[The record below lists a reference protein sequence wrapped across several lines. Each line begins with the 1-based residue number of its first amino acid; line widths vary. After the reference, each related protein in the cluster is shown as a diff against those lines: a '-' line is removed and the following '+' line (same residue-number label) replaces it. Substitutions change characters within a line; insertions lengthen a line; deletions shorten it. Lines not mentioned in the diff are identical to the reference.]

1 MRSART
7 TPSRGQ
13 TGAGL
18 ARRLNAERLVVLG
31 WTRAILLQFAHPLIA
46 AGVHE
51 HSGFRRSPLAAVVR
65 LRHTIKAMLALT
77 FGDVAARHRTLE
89 TIRAIHRRVNG
100 SLDERVGPFP
110 PGTRYSAEDPALVL
124 WVHLTLIES
133 VVVVYERLVSRLRP
147 DERDAYC
154 AEAAE
159 VAIAL
164 GADPA
169 HVPRT
174 WEGLRAAIEAGYESG
189 AVVVGRQARELAAAV
204 LHPRGAWPAVPLL
217 RINETLA
224 MGMLPPAVREQY
236 GFRWTPLRA
245 RVMTTTVTSLRVGRQ
260 LCPDAFALWR
270 DARAT
275 ADAGSH
281 ARPAEAQEDLAVKR
295 TT

>member
-1 MRSART
+1 VDT
-7 TPSRGQ
+7 I
-13 TGAGL
+13 

-51 HSGFRRSPLAAVVR
+51 HSGFRRSPLAAVGR
-65 LRHTIKAMLALT
+65 LRHTIGAMLALT
-77 FGDVAARHRTLE
+77 FGDAAAQHRTLE

-100 SLDERVGPFP
+100 SLAERVGPFP
-110 PGTRYSAEDPALVL
+110 AGTRYSAEDPALVL

-133 VVVVYERLVSRLRP
+133 IVLVYERLVSPLRS

-154 AEAAE
+154 AEAAA

-169 HVPRT
+169 RVPRT
-174 WEGLRAAIEAGYESG
+174 WEGLRAAIEAGYASG
-189 AVVVGRQARELAAAV
+189 DVVVGRQAKELAQA
-204 LHPRGAWPAVPLL
+204 LLQPHGAWPALPVL

-224 MGMLPPAVREQY
+224 MGLLPASVRDQY

-245 RVMTTTVTSLRVGRQ
+245 RVMTATVASLRLARRV
-260 LCPDAFALWR
+260 CPDVLVRWR
-270 DARAT
+270 DARGPTERT
-275 ADAGSH
+275 AQ
-281 ARPAEAQEDLAVKR
+281 ARAVGAPEDLAEKR
-295 TT
+295 T

>member
-1 MRSART
+1 MDT
-7 TPSRGQ
+7 V
-13 TGAGL
+13 

-51 HSGFRRSPLAAVVR
+51 HSGFRRSPIAAVGR
-65 LRHTIKAMLALT
+65 LRHTIGAMLALT
-77 FGDVAARHRTLE
+77 FGDAAAQHRTLE

-100 SLDERVGPFP
+100 SLAERVGPFP
-110 PGTRYSAEDPALVL
+110 AGTRYSAEDPALVL

-133 VVVVYERLVSRLRP
+133 IVLVYERLVSPLRS

-154 AEAAE
+154 AEASE

-169 HVPRT
+169 RVPQT
-174 WEGLRAAIEAGYESG
+174 WEALRAAIEAGYASG
-189 AVVVGRQARELAAAV
+189 TMVVGPQAKELAEA
-204 LHPRGAWPAVPLL
+204 LLQPRGAWPALPVL

-224 MGMLPPAVREQY
+224 MGLLPAAVREQY

-245 RVMTTTVTSLRVGRQ
+245 RVMRATVASLRTGRRV
-260 LCPDAFALWR
+260 CPDAIVRWR
-270 DARAT
+270 DARSIDT
-275 ADAGSH
+275 RGSH
-281 ARPAEAQEDLAVKR
+281 ARPVAASEDMRGKR
-295 TT
+295 AT